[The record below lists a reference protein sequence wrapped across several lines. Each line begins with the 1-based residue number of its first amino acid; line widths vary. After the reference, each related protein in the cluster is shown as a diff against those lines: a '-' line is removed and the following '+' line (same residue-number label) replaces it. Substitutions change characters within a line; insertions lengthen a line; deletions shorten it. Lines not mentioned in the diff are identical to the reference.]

1 MSCVNLLITWRC
13 LLVPGL
19 ATGDFYFPKNDE
31 KALQFMEKVV

>member
-1 MSCVNLLITWRC
+1 MKMPLS
-13 LLVPGL
+13 PYL